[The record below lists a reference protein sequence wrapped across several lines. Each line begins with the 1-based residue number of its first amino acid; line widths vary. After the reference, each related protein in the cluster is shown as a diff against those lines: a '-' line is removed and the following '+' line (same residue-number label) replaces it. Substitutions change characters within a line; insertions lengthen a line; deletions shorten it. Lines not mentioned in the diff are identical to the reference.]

1 MEKRDQFLMIPYK
14 VLSASGYVNNHGE
27 CVKMNLSD
35 KIIYCHLKNRFEF
48 FKGLGKE
55 YFDTQQ
61 SIANFCNMDLK
72 ATGNILRKFIKND
85 LTTIYKKPYNNYQKN
100 VYTYVGNLS
109 LWYKK
114 NGKVES
120 YIEEYEYMIPD
131 NFTVDLPDIGY
142 SRESEIG
149 TDNLDIEWTY

>member
-14 VLSASGYVNNHGE
+14 VLSASGYVNKHGE

-48 FKGLGKE
+48 FKGLGNE

-61 SIANFCNMDLK
+61 SIADVCNMDLK
-72 ATGNILRKFIKND
+72 ATGNILRKFIKNE
-85 LTTIYKKPYNNYQKN
+85 LTTIYKKPYNNYLKN
-100 VYTYVGNLS
+100 VYTHVGNLS

-120 YIEEYEYMIPD
+120 YIEEYEYKIPD
-131 NFTVDLPDIGY
+131 DFVVDMIDVGY
-142 SRESEIG
+142 SPEMEINA
-149 TDNLDIEWTY
+149 DNIDIEWSY

>member
-1 MEKRDQFLMIPYK
+1 MEKQDQFLMIPYK
-14 VLSASGYVNNHGE
+14 VLSASGYINKHGE

-35 KIIYCHLKNRFEF
+35 KVVYCYIKSRFQF
-48 FKGLGKE
+48 FKSLGKE

-72 ATGNILRKFIKND
+72 ATGNILRKFIRND

-120 YIEEYEYMIPD
+120 YIEEYKYQIPND
-131 NFTVDLPDIGY
+131 FVVDLTDIGY
-142 SRESEIG
+142 SKESDIEI
-149 TDNLDIEWTY
+149 DSLDIEWTY

>member
-14 VLSASGYVNNHGE
+14 VLSASGYVTKTGE
-27 CVKMNLSD
+27 CIKMNLSD
-35 KIIYCHLKNRFEF
+35 KVVYCYIKSRFDF
-48 FKGLGKE
+48 FKSLGKE

-61 SIANFCNMDLK
+61 SIADFCNMDLK

-120 YIEEYEYMIPD
+120 YIEEYEYKIPD
-131 NFTVDLPDIGY
+131 DFVVDMIDVGY
-142 SRESEIG
+142 SPEMEIN
-149 TDNLDIEWTY
+149 TDNIDIEWTY